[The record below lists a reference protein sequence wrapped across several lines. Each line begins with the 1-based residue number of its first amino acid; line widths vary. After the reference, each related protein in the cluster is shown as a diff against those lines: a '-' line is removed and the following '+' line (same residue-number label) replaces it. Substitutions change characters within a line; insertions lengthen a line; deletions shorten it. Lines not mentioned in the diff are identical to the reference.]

1 MGRKSKIY
9 HLFDINGK
17 YLSTH
22 ENTLEI
28 SELINTS
35 CESVRSAVM
44 RKKPIQR
51 KYYVSQNKNFKIS
64 E

>member
-9 HLFDINGK
+9 HLFDINGN

-22 ENTLEI
+22 ENTLQI

-35 CESVRSAVM
+35 CENVRAAVM

-51 KYYVSQNKNFKIS
+51 KYYVSKDINFKIK
-64 E
+64 

>member
-9 HLFDINGK
+9 HLFDINGN

-22 ENTLEI
+22 ENTLQI
-28 SELINTS
+28 NELINTS

-44 RKKPIQR
+44 RKKPIQK
-51 KYYVSQNKNFKIS
+51 KYYVSKDINFKIK
-64 E
+64 